1 VDDVEV
7 DGDGIG
13 LGQLLKF
20 AGIATSGGEAR
31 AMLDDGLVRVNG
43 EPEARRGRKLRD
55 GDVVTVEGG
64 AELRVV
70 ARG

>member
-1 VDDVEV
+1 MEDVEV
-7 DGDGIG
+7 TGAVIA

-20 AGIATSGGEAR
+20 AGVASTGGEAR
-31 AMLDDGLVRVNG
+31 LLLEDGLVRVNG

-55 GDVVTVEGG
+55 GDVVAVEGG

>member
-1 VDDVEV
+1 VEDVEV
-7 DGDGIG
+7 AGEVIA

-20 AGIATSGGEAR
+20 AGVVATGGEAR
-31 AMLDDGLVRVNG
+31 MLLEDGLVHVNG
-43 EPEARRGRKLRD
+43 EPESRRGRKLRD
-55 GDVVTVEGG
+55 GDVVRVEGG